1 MLFNTFIYP
10 FFLAL
15 AVLIFWVLPKKMR
28 LFALVSFS
36 IVFYAFSEIKFLVL
50 ILLLSIF
57 TYFIGKQIKKKE
69 LKKDKKKYLILGM
82 LFIILA
88 LVWFKYSNLLI
99 NTLEDIAGGDW
110 NISRVLLPLGIS
122 FFTFEFHYLIEM
134 YYNRLPDHSALEFF
148 SFALFFPTLA
158 SGPIKRFPKFFD
170 SIKQNTIFSQR
181 YFFTGIFLILLGY
194 SQKYFI
200 ADNLVERTAFL
211 SAPNLVPSGM
221 AAISG
226 IFFYSVRI
234 FFDFAGLSNVA
245 IGSALLFGVEVPI
258 NFNYPY
264 FRKDLASFWR
274 YWHMSLTSWVRDYV
288 YMPLVFRFRNSK
300 TIIFVT
306 VIFTMALIGLW
317 HGSSWNFLFFGLYH
331 GIGLA
336 LLQIKILP
344 KTLNILPNW
353 LKYGLGMALTFVFV
367 SFGWPLFVTSSLHDS
382 VLLYQKIFAIFI

>member
-1 MLFNTFIYP
+1 
-10 FFLAL
+10 
-15 AVLIFWVLPKKMR
+15 
-28 LFALVSFS
+28 
-36 IVFYAFSEIKFLVL
+36 
-50 ILLLSIF
+50 
-57 TYFIGKQIKKKE
+57 
-69 LKKDKKKYLILGM
+69 
-82 LFIILA
+82 
-88 LVWFKYSNLLI
+88 
-99 NTLEDIAGGDW
+99 
-110 NISRVLLPLGIS
+110 
-122 FFTFEFHYLIEM
+122 
-134 YYNRLPDHSALEFF
+134 
-148 SFALFFPTLA
+148 
-158 SGPIKRFPKFFD
+158 
-170 SIKQNTIFSQR
+170 
-181 YFFTGIFLILLGY
+181 
-194 SQKYFI
+194 
-200 ADNLVERTAFL
+200 
-211 SAPNLVPSGM
+211 M